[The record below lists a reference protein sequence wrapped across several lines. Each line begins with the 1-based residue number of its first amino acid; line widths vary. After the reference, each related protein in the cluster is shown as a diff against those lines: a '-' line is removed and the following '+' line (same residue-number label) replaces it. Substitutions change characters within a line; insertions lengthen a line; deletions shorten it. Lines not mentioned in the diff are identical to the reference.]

1 MGNKLLFL
9 LGIVALSNGNI
20 NIGNLLNNNKTKNK
34 PALVKTNKNKTNI
47 KKHKNRSSDKNNTFN
62 FNMSDINKGIRLLDL
77 SEEDLDRGLEVIS
90 RSKKYVT
97 PDEQV
102 FLIKVESM
110 LDLVRG
116 IKRLNG
122 VDFSNDINES
132 DFFRSMDEEDKKNMM
147 IKEIIEVFPENK
159 KESIEKAMDMKN
171 KIELFAELF
180 LPDDIGESGE
190 GFNLGSILNL
200 NNLGSLGN
208 LELLSSL
215 FRSNKDEDEDE
226 DDEDTFEDEE
236 YEEIDEDDEYEEY
249 DEEEEEFDVEDEN

>member
-20 NIGNLLNNNKTKNK
+20 NIGNLLNNNKGKNK
-34 PALVKTNKNKTNI
+34 PVVVNNKKNKTNI
-47 KKHKNRSSDKNNTFN
+47 NKSKKRSSDKNNTFN
-62 FNMSDINKGIRLLDL
+62 FNMSDINKGMKLLDL
-77 SEEDLDRGLEVIS
+77 SDEDLDRGLEVIS

-97 PDEQV
+97 SDEQV

-116 IKRLNG
+116 IKRLSG
-122 VDFSNDINES
+122 VDYSNDINES
-132 DFFRSMDEEDKKNMM
+132 EFFRSMDEEDKKNMM

-159 KESIEKAMDMKN
+159 KESIEKAMDIKD

-180 LPDDIGESGE
+180 LPDDIGENGE

-200 NNLGSLGN
+200 NNLGSLSN
-208 LELLSSL
+208 LELLSGL
-215 FRSNKDEDEDE
+215 FRSNNEEEKD
-226 DDEDTFEDEE
+226 EDEE
-236 YEEIDEDDEYEEY
+236 YEIDDYEEDEEIDEYEEDY
-249 DEEEEEFDVEDEN
+249 DEIDDNE

>member
-1 MGNKLLFL
+1 VGNKLLFL

-20 NIGNLLNNNKTKNK
+20 NIGNLLNNNKGKNK
-34 PALVKTNKNKTNI
+34 PALVKTKKNKTNI

-62 FNMSDINKGIRLLDL
+62 FNMSDINKGMKLLDL

-180 LPDDIGESGE
+180 LPDDIGENGE

-208 LELLSSL
+208 LELLSGL
-215 FRSNKDEDEDE
+215 FRSEKDEEE
-226 DDEDTFEDEE
+226 DDEDTFEDED
-236 YEEIDEDDEYEEY
+236 YEEIDEDEEY
-249 DEEEEEFDVEDEN
+249 DEEEEFDVEDED